1 MTALL
6 SLVLLVLIAYL
17 GSIFFQKV
25 KIRKPWIKSFAYTG
39 SLYLLLGYLIGPNLF
54 NVFNKEIS
62 QQLNVLYALVLGWIG
77 FLIGLQANVQSIKRF
92 QKEYFRFATINII
105 IAVVISFIA
114 LYQSFHLVD
123 RFFNE
128 TEIFILAIAGAV
140 TSPIMIAVISRD
152 YKMPGRISYL
162 LQFAAAFDN
171 MLGIILLGLV
181 TSYTSDISFLN
192 IYNPGVLIIFVSIMI
207 AVIASYLFFYLSR
220 EMKTDQEIFLLVLGL
235 LLFIVGIA
243 FYLKQSLL
251 FISFVFGF
259 GIANLPVNA
268 KKIYLSI
275 QQVEKPL
282 YILLLI
288 FVGANLKFES
298 KEYWLYLAV
307 FITVN
312 LFAKMISGYFAN
324 FSMSRNSRIH
334 KTIGMANLSMGGL
347 SLAIILD
354 FHLTNV
360 SGYSQLLLFILAV
373 SLVINDIISFKYLEK
388 KLYSRKL
395 KSN

>member
-77 FLIGLQANVQSIKRF
+77 FLIGLQANIKSIKRF

-114 LYQSFHLVD
+114 LCQSYHLVD

-152 YKMPGRISYL
+152 YKLSGRVSYL

-171 MLGIILLGLV
+171 MLGIILVGLV
-181 TSYTSDISFLN
+181 MSYTSDISFLN
-192 IYNPGVLIIFVSIMI
+192 IYNPGVLIIFVSII
-207 AVIASYLFFYLSR
+207 IGTIASYLFCLLSKD
-220 EMKTDQEIFLLVLGL
+220 MKTDQEIFLLVLGL

-251 FISFVFGF
+251 FMSFVFGF
-259 GIANLPVNA
+259 GIANLPVNT

-288 FVGANLKFES
+288 FVGANLEFES

-307 FITVN
+307 FIAVN

-324 FSMSRNSRIH
+324 FSMSQNSRIH

-388 KLYSRKL
+388 KVVQPEIKV
-395 KSN
+395 

>member
-6 SLVLLVLIAYL
+6 SLVLLVFIAYL

-25 KIRKPWIKSFAYTG
+25 KISKPWIKCLACTG

-77 FLIGLQANVQSIKRF
+77 FLIGLQANVKSIKRF

-105 IAVVISFIA
+105 IALVISFIA
-114 LYQSFHLVD
+114 LYQSFHLLD

-140 TSPIMIAVISRD
+140 TSPIMIAVISRE
-152 YKMPGRISYL
+152 YKLSGRVSYL

-171 MLGIILLGLV
+171 MLGIILVGLV
-181 TSYTSDISFLN
+181 MSYTNDISFLN
-192 IYNPGVLIIFVSIMI
+192 IYNPGVLIIFVSII
-207 AVIASYLFFYLSR
+207 IGTIASYLFCLLSR
-220 EMKTDQEIFLLVLGL
+220 DMKTDQEIFLLVLGL

-275 QQVEKPL
+275 QQVERPL

-298 KEYWLYLAV
+298 KEYWFYLAV
-307 FITVN
+307 FMAVN

-324 FSMSRNSRIH
+324 FSMSQNSRIH

-388 KLYSRKL
+388 KIVQSEIKV
-395 KSN
+395 

>member
-54 NVFNKEIS
+54 NVFNKEVF

-77 FLIGLQANVQSIKRF
+77 FLIGLQANVKSIKRF

-105 IAVVISFIA
+105 IALVISFIA

-128 TEIFILAIAGAV
+128 TEILILAIAGSV

-152 YKMPGRISYL
+152 YKLSGRVSYL

-171 MLGIILLGLV
+171 MLGIILVGLV
-181 TSYTSDISFLN
+181 MSYTSDISFLN
-192 IYNPGVLIIFVSIMI
+192 IYNPGVLIIFVSIII
-207 AVIASYLFFYLSR
+207 AIIASYLFCYLSKD
-220 EMKTDQEIFLLVLGL
+220 MKTDQEIFLLILGL

-251 FISFVFGF
+251 FMSFVFGF
-259 GIANLPVNA
+259 GIANLSINT
-268 KKIYLSI
+268 KQLYLSI

-288 FVGANLKFES
+288 FVGANLEFES
-298 KEYWLYLAV
+298 KEYWLYLVV
-307 FITVN
+307 FIAVN

-388 KLYSRKL
+388 KIVQPEIKV
-395 KSN
+395 

>member
-17 GSIFFQKV
+17 GSMFFQKV
-25 KIRKPWIKSFAYTG
+25 KIRKPWIKSLAYTG

-77 FLIGLQANVQSIKRF
+77 FLIGLQANVKSIKRF

-152 YKMPGRISYL
+152 YKLSGRVSYL

-171 MLGIILLGLV
+171 MLGIILVGLV
-181 TSYTSDISFLN
+181 MSYTSDISFLN
-192 IYNPGVLIIFVSIMI
+192 IYNPGVLIIVVSIII
-207 AVIASYLFFYLSR
+207 AAIASYLFCLFLKD
-220 EMKTDQEIFLLVLGL
+220 MKTDQEIFFLLLGL

-251 FISFVFGF
+251 FMSFVFGF
-259 GIANLPVNA
+259 GIANLSANT

-288 FVGANLKFES
+288 FAGANLEFES

-307 FITVN
+307 FIAVN

-360 SGYSQLLLFILAV
+360 SGYSQLLLFILVV

-388 KLYSRKL
+388 KVVRPEIKV
-395 KSN
+395 

>member
-77 FLIGLQANVQSIKRF
+77 FLIGLQANVKSIKRF

-105 IAVVISFIA
+105 IAVVISFIV
-114 LYQSFHLVD
+114 LCQSYHLVD

-128 TEIFILAIAGAV
+128 TEVFILAIAGAV

-152 YKMPGRISYL
+152 YKLSGRVSYL

-171 MLGIILLGLV
+171 MLGIILVGLV
-181 TSYTSDISFLN
+181 MSYTSDISFLN
-192 IYNPGVLIIFVSIMI
+192 IYNPGVLTIIVSIII
-207 AVIASYLFFYLSR
+207 AAIASYLFCLLSKD
-220 EMKTDQEIFLLVLGL
+220 MKTDQEIFLLVLGL

-251 FISFVFGF
+251 FMSFVFGF
-259 GIANLPVNA
+259 GIANLSANT

-288 FVGANLKFES
+288 FVGANLEFES
-298 KEYWLYLAV
+298 KEYWLYLVV
-307 FITVN
+307 FIAVN

-324 FSMSRNSRIH
+324 FSMSQNSRIY

-388 KLYSRKL
+388 KIVQPEIKV
-395 KSN
+395 